1 MRNGLPIGLIN
12 VSNSPNGLRKDH
24 LELNAS
30 DKTVYSSPQLDLVG
44 WFALGPASGPE
55 HRHLSVHMQIQAV
68 QNLESAVLLLFHPEM
83 VAESGKMGGKLPLT
97 LYEGVWTNEST
108 MDIDGPER
116 NQTLKFREVP
126 YSVETGEAEMISLD
140 FVARGGGNATAIQT
154 SSAAQAQTDESKKA
168 KNKARELAAGSQMRA
183 ERNGVPVK
191 EAPYLSLED
200 EELLTSL
207 TAKSNAIKMLQ
218 SRLSLI
224 SSYLQ
229 SLPPSYL
236 TNKSISLDP
245 SNKALNQP
253 ILRSISALLARLPL
267 LVPPDKNAFNK
278 ESLQTKSDVELI
290 TLLSSLTRSV
300 NDAKEL
306 GRKLIVV
313 ENGKITSRRGG
324 LRSGELGSFHQSE
337 GTFSSFSKEDM
348 DVSSSSWAGNLE

>member
-1 MRNGLPIGLIN
+1 MDR
-12 VSNSPNGLRKDH
+12 S
-24 LELNAS
+24 ELNAS

-44 WFALGPASGPE
+44 WFALGPADGPE
-55 HRHLSVHMQIQAV
+55 HRHLSVHMQIQAI
-68 QNLESAVLLLFHPEM
+68 QNLESAILLLFHPEM

-116 NQTLKFREVP
+116 NQTLKFREAP

-140 FVARGGGNATAIQT
+140 FVARGGGNATAVRT

-168 KNKARELAAGSQMRA
+168 KSKAKELTAGSQMWT
-183 ERNGVPVK
+183 ERSGVK
-191 EAPYLSLED
+191 EAPYLSPED
-200 EELLTSL
+200 DELLTSL
-207 TAKSNAIKMLQ
+207 TAKFNAIKMLQ
-218 SRLSLI
+218 SRLNLI
-224 SSYLQ
+224 SSFLR

-236 TNKSISLDP
+236 TDKSISLDP

-267 LVPPDKNAFNK
+267 LVPPDKNAFDK

-306 GRKLIVV
+306 GKKLIVV
-313 ENGKITSRRGG
+313 ENGKMSSRRGG
-324 LRSGELGSFHQSE
+324 LRTGELGSFHQSE
-337 GTFSSFSKEDM
+337 ATFNIFPKEDM
-348 DVSSSSWAGNLE
+348 DAMHGVSSSGWSGNLE

>member
-1 MRNGLPIGLIN
+1 MDRF
-12 VSNSPNGLRKDH
+12 
-24 LELNAS
+24 ELNAS

-44 WFALGPASGPE
+44 WFALGPADGPE
-55 HRHLSVHMQIQAV
+55 PRHLPVHMQIQAI
-68 QNLESAVLLLFHPEM
+68 QNLESAILLLFHPDM
-83 VAESGKMGGKLPLT
+83 VAESSKMGGKLPLT
-97 LYEGVWTNEST
+97 VYEGVWTNEST

-116 NQTLKFREVP
+116 NQTLKFRQVP

-140 FVARGGGNATAIQT
+140 FVARGGGNATAVRI
-154 SSAAQAQTDESKKA
+154 SSATQAQTDESKKV
-168 KNKARELAAGSQMRA
+168 KSKARELAAESQMRA
-183 ERNGVPVK
+183 ERNGVSVK
-191 EAPYLSLED
+191 EAPYLSPED
-200 EELLTSL
+200 DELLTSL

-236 TNKSISLDP
+236 TDKSISLDP

-267 LVPPDKNAFNK
+267 LTPPDKNTFDR

-290 TLLSSLTRSV
+290 TLLSSLTRTV

-306 GRKLIVV
+306 GRKLNVV
-313 ENGKITSRRGG
+313 ENGKMASRRGG
-324 LRSGELGSFHQSE
+324 LRTGELGSFHQSE
-337 GTFSSFSKEDM
+337 GTFNGFSKEDM
-348 DVSSSSWAGNLE
+348 DAMHGVSASSWSGNLE